1 VRARHLQL
9 EHCVVHAKPAGRR
22 AKLDIFAPHVGALAQ
37 AEPEAAAGELIE
49 IAGVRHNQR
58 PRVQSTLRLDSDGQ
72 ASGSAGC
79 NRFTAPARL
88 TGDEIH
94 LGPFAT
100 TRRLCPPEVMDQE
113 DRYLAALAAARRFGL
128 EGEVLRLRDEDDG
141 ELLRFIVTAAPE

>member
-1 VRARHLQL
+1 MRRARPGGWIGFGFAALL
-9 EHCVVHAKPAGRR
+9 AGCV
-22 AKLDIFAPHVGALAQ
+22 APGPSARITGQTWLAEEVGGQ
-37 AEPEAAAGELIE
+37 
-49 IAGVRHNQR
+49 GVG

-141 ELLRFIVTAAPE
+141 ELQRFIVTAAPE